1 MVTSIINSLG
11 FGSGI
16 DTKQL
21 VTDLAAASREPK
33 VARINTLTQQNQ
45 TRISALAQARSD
57 LEGFADSLAQMISDG
72 TLRSTPTVSD
82 DSVLSATA
90 RAGIHADSFAATA
103 VVSQLARAQST
114 YSGVVAD
121 RTAAI
126 GTGTMTLTVGGVAK
140 TITVDGTNNSLDGLA
155 SAINSSGGG
164 VTASII
170 ADQGGH
176 RLILKGP
183 SGAANA
189 FTLAADAG
197 ADPGLSAFAY
207 GAGGGMTL
215 GQSAANA
222 DFTIDGV
229 AFSRASNTIDDVVP
243 GMSLTLKKAAP
254 GQPVDIGASR
264 PLDMIKQTVGDFVSV
279 YNQLK
284 KTLSS
289 AAGQSGSTTA
299 LRELERELS
308 GLIGTVISS
317 HPTINKLTDIGVSTT
332 KDGLLAVDETKLAQV
347 LAADAGAVEAMFNP
361 RRDGGRTEA
370 SDPGIAFVLDSIRD
384 RAIGTDGVIDRVT
397 KSLNSRK
404 ETLADQLENIEIRE
418 DAYRAR
424 LEKQYGSLDAKLAAF
439 KATQTYLEQQIK
451 MWTNQGNNS
460 GCRP

>member
-1 MVTSIINSLG
+1 MVSSIINSLG

-21 VTDLAAASREPK
+21 VTDLSNASREPK
-33 VARINTLTQQNQ
+33 VARITTLTQQNQ

-57 LEGFADSLAQMISDG
+57 LEGFADSLGQMVSDG

-82 DSVLSATA
+82 ESVLTATS
-90 RAGIHADSFAATA
+90 RAGLSADSFAAT
-103 VVSQLARAQST
+103 VIVTQLARAQSS

-140 TITVDGTNNSLDGLA
+140 TITVGATNNSLNGLA
-155 SAINSSGGG
+155 DAINASGAG

-170 ADQGGH
+170 ADEGGH

-183 SGAANA
+183 SGEANA

-197 ADPGLSAFAY
+197 ADPGLNAFAT
-207 GAGGGMTL
+207 GGGMTL
-215 GQSAANA
+215 GQSALNA
-222 DFTIDGV
+222 EFTIDGV
-229 AFSRASNTIDDVVP
+229 AFSRASNIIDDVVP

-284 KTLSS
+284 KSLSS
-289 AAGQSGSTTA
+289 AAGLSGSTTS
-299 LRELERELS
+299 LRELERELA
-308 GLIGTVISS
+308 GLVGKVLSS
-317 HPTINKLTDIGVSTT
+317 HGSINKLTDIGISTT
-332 KDGLLAVDETKLAQV
+332 KEGLLAVDEAKLAKV
-347 LAADAGAVEAMFNP
+347 LETDAGAVEALFNP
-361 RRDGGRTEA
+361 RRDGAHNETT
-370 SDPGIAFVLDSIRD
+370 DPGIAFALDAIRD
-384 RAIGTDGVIDRVT
+384 KAIATDGVIDRVSSSLKA
-397 KSLNSRK
+397 KS
-404 ETLADQLENIEIRE
+404 ETLAEQLEKIEERE

-424 LEKQYGSLDAKLAAF
+424 LEKQYGSLDARLAAF

-451 MWTNQGNNS
+451 LWTNQGND
-460 GCRP
+460 

>member
-1 MVTSIINSLG
+1 MATSIINSLG

-21 VTDLAAASREPK
+21 VADLSAASREPK

-90 RAGIHADSFAATA
+90 RAGLHADSFAATV
-103 VVSQLARAQST
+103 VVSQLARAQSS
-114 YSGVVAD
+114 YSGVIAD

-140 TITVDGTNNSLDGLA
+140 TITIDGTNNSLDGLA

-183 SGAANA
+183 SGATNA
-189 FTLAADAG
+189 FTLTADAG
-197 ADPGLSAFAY
+197 ADPALSAFGY

-229 AFSRASNTIDDVVP
+229 AFSRASNTIDDVIP
-243 GMSLTLKKAAP
+243 GISLTLKKAVP

-284 KTLSS
+284 KSLSS
-289 AAGQSGSTTA
+289 AAGQSGATTS

-332 KDGLLAVDETKLAQV
+332 KDGLLAVDETKLGQV
-347 LAADAGAVEAMFNP
+347 LAADAGAVEALFNP

-384 RAIGTDGVIDRVT
+384 RAIATDGVIDRVT
-397 KSLNSRK
+397 KSLNTRK
-404 ETLADQLENIEIRE
+404 ETLADQLETIETRE

-451 MWTNQGNNS
+451 LWSNQGND
-460 GCRP
+460 

>member
-21 VTDLAAASREPK
+21 VTDLSAASREPK

-57 LEGFADSLAQMISDG
+57 LEGFADSLGQMISDG

-90 RAGIHADSFAATA
+90 RAGLHADSFAAT
-103 VVSQLARAQST
+103 VVVNQLARAQSA

-126 GTGTMTLTVGGVAK
+126 GMGTMTLTVGGVAK
-140 TITVDGTNNSLDGLA
+140 TITIDATNNSLDGLTN
-155 SAINSSGGG
+155 AINASGGG

-170 ADQGGH
+170 ADEGGH

-197 ADPGLSAFAY
+197 ADPALATFGY
-207 GAGGGMTL
+207 GAGGSMTL

-222 DFTIDGV
+222 EFTIDGV
-229 AFSRASNTIDDVVP
+229 AFSRGTNIIDDVVP

-254 GQPVDIGASR
+254 GQSVDIGASR
-264 PLDMIKQTVGDFVSV
+264 PLDMIKQTIGDFVSV

-284 KTLSS
+284 KSLAS

-317 HPTINKLTDIGVSTT
+317 HGSINKLTDIGVSTT
-332 KDGLLAVDETKLAQV
+332 KEGLLAVDEVKLAKV
-347 LAADAGAVEAMFNP
+347 LATDAGAVEALFNP
-361 RRDGGRTEA
+361 RRDGGRTET
-370 SDPGIAFVLDSIRD
+370 SDPGIAFVLDAIRD
-384 RAIGTDGVIDRVT
+384 RAIATDGVIDRVT
-397 KSLNSRK
+397 KSLDSRK
-404 ETLADQLENIEIRE
+404 TTLADQLENIEIRE

-439 KATQTYLEQQIK
+439 KATQSYLEQQIK
-451 MWTNQGNNS
+451 LWTNQGNN
-460 GCRP
+460 

>member
-1 MVTSIINSLG
+1 MVSSIANSLG
-11 FGSGI
+11 AGSGI
-16 DTKQL
+16 DIKQL
-21 VTDLAAASREPK
+21 VTDLSAASREPK
-33 VARINTLTQQNQ
+33 VARITTLTQQNQ

-57 LEGFADSLAQMISDG
+57 LDGFADSLGQMVSDG

-82 DSVLSATA
+82 DSVLNATA
-90 RAGIHADSFAATA
+90 RAGLYADSFAATII
-103 VVSQLARAQST
+103 VTQLARAQSA

-155 SAINSSGGG
+155 SAINASGGG
-164 VTASII
+164 VTASTI

-222 DFTIDGV
+222 EFTLDGV
-229 AFSRASNTIDDVVP
+229 AFSRGTNIIDDVVP

-264 PLDMIKQTVGDFVSV
+264 PLDIIKQTVGDFVSV

-284 KTLSS
+284 KSLSS
-289 AAGQSGSTTA
+289 AAGLSGSTTS

-308 GLIGTVISS
+308 GLVGKVISS
-317 HPTINKLTDIGVSTT
+317 HGSINKLTDIGVSTT
-332 KDGLLAVDETKLAQV
+332 KEGLLMVDEAKLAQV
-347 LAADAGAVEAMFNP
+347 LATDAGAVEALFNP
-361 RRDGGRTEA
+361 RRDGGRTET
-370 SDPGIAFVLDSIRD
+370 SDPGIAFVLDAFRD
-384 RAIGTDGVIDRVT
+384 KAVATDGVIGRVAE
-397 KSLNSRK
+397 SLDTRK
-404 ETLADQLENIEIRE
+404 ETLAEQLETIETRE

-424 LEKQYGSLDAKLAAF
+424 LEKQYGSLDARLAAF

-451 MWTNQGNNS
+451 LWTNQGNN
-460 GCRP
+460 

>member
-90 RAGIHADSFAATA
+90 RAGIHADSFAATV

-284 KTLSS
+284 KSLSS

-332 KDGLLAVDETKLAQV
+332 KDGLLAVDEVKLAQV
-347 LAADAGAVEAMFNP
+347 LATDAGAVEAMFNP

-384 RAIGTDGVIDRVT
+384 RAVGTDGVIDRVT

-404 ETLADQLENIEIRE
+404 ETLAEQLENIEIRE

-451 MWTNQGNNS
+451 MWTNQGNN
-460 GCRP
+460 

>member
-90 RAGIHADSFAATA
+90 RAGIHADSFAATV

-140 TITVDGTNNSLDGLA
+140 TITVDATNNSLDGLA
-155 SAINSSGGG
+155 NAINSSGGG

-284 KTLSS
+284 KSLSS

-317 HPTINKLTDIGVSTT
+317 HGSINKLTDIGVSTT
-332 KDGLLAVDETKLAQV
+332 KEGLLAVDEVKLAKV
-347 LAADAGAVEAMFNP
+347 LATDAGAVEALFNP

-384 RAIGTDGVIDRVT
+384 RAIATDGVIDRVT

-404 ETLADQLENIEIRE
+404 ETLADQLENIEMRE

-439 KATQTYLEQQIK
+439 KATQSYLEQQIK
-451 MWTNQGNNS
+451 LWSNQGND
-460 GCRP
+460 

>member
-1 MVTSIINSLG
+1 MATTSIINSLG

-57 LEGFADSLAQMISDG
+57 LEGFADSLGQMISDG

-82 DSVLSATA
+82 DSVLNATA
-90 RAGIHADSFAATA
+90 RAGLHADSFAATV

-114 YSGVVAD
+114 YSAVVTD

-155 SAINSSGGG
+155 NAINSSGGG

-229 AFSRASNTIDDVVP
+229 AFSRASNTIDDVIP
-243 GMSLTLKKAAP
+243 GISLTLKKAAP

-264 PLDMIKQTVGDFVSV
+264 PLEIIKQTVGDFVSV

-284 KTLSS
+284 KSLSS
-289 AAGQSGSTTA
+289 AAGQSGSTTS

-332 KDGLLAVDETKLAQV
+332 KDGLLALDETKLAQV
-347 LAADAGAVEAMFNP
+347 LASDAGAVEALFNP

-384 RAIGTDGVIDRVT
+384 RAIATDGVIDRVT

-404 ETLADQLENIEIRE
+404 ETLAEQLENIEIRE

-451 MWTNQGNNS
+451 MWTNQGNN
-460 GCRP
+460 